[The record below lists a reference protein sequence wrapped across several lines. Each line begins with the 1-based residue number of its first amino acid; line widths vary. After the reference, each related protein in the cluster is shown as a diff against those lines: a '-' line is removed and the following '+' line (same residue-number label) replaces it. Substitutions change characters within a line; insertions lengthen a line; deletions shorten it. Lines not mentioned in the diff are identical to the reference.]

1 MTVTIVYSTD
11 NTDAAT
17 VSGLYTFALSN
28 WNETKTVAV
37 SAAQDEDGVDD
48 TDMVIRT
55 GSGSD
60 YGTETVFDVT
70 VTVDDETP
78 GIALWPTD
86 ITVLPSRSNGYTL
99 FLDSGPTVCVPLTG
113 GGRLLCRLHGQPGP
127 VDLPRERLGDAQ
139 DRNGDCQRGYHGRI
153 CRPDSHCHR
162 RRVWLSDGVRC
173 LRLHAWLLRR
183 IDRPGGHH
191 HHRTL
196 EDWSGAYSV
205 VLSAVPT
212 WTRPQRSAC
221 SQAAA

>member
-173 LRLHAWLLRR
+173 LRLHAWLSEPVYDLCNM
-183 IDRPGGHH
+183 
-191 HHRTL
+191 
-196 EDWSGAYSV
+196 
-205 VLSAVPT
+205 LS
-212 WTRPQRSAC
+212 
-221 SQAAA
+221 